1 MPAVSVIV
9 PNYNHA
15 PYLKKRLDSILNQT
29 YDDFD
34 VTILDDCSTDS
45 SRILIDTY
53 RKHPKVS
60 GVIYNRTNSGSTFH
74 QWNKGVE
81 LSKGEIIW
89 IAESDDFSDP
99 DFLSGLVPVMLGN
112 DRIGVAYS
120 QSFQVNTDDEIIWNF
135 RHFTDDL
142 SVSQFETDFI
152 MGGREFIRQYLVH
165 KNVIPNASGAIFRK
179 KVFLEAGGAD
189 PKIKHCSDWFTWIKI
204 LHNTDVF
211 YSARPRNFFRYHP
224 NSVIARANREQQP
237 GNNPHIN
244 SFVMRSELD
253 RYLRQ
258 HAPDSIGI
266 IKTNI
271 DYISKGYGAEGIYDL
286 KNKYWVRG
294 WRKIFK
300 SFQSGSSGFH
310 FFMVGVKQSVRN
322 ILGLR

>member
-1 MPAVSVIV
+1 
-9 PNYNHA
+9 
-15 PYLKKRLDSILNQT
+15 
-29 YDDFD
+29 
-34 VTILDDCSTDS
+34 
-45 SRILIDTY
+45 
-53 RKHPKVS
+53 
-60 GVIYNRTNSGSTFH
+60 
-74 QWNKGVE
+74 
-81 LSKGEIIW
+81 
-89 IAESDDFSDP
+89 
-99 DFLSGLVPVMLGN
+99 
-112 DRIGVAYS
+112 
-120 QSFQVNTDDEIIWNF
+120 
-135 RHFTDDL
+135 
-142 SVSQFETDFI
+142 
-152 MGGREFIRQYLVH
+152 
-165 KNVIPNASGAIFRK
+165 
-179 KVFLEAGGAD
+179 
-189 PKIKHCSDWFTWIKI
+189 
-204 LHNTDVF
+204 
-211 YSARPRNFFRYHP
+211 
-224 NSVIARANREQQP
+224 VIARANREQQP